1 MTTQLEAT
9 VDHGA
14 IDEDD
19 YFRGVS
25 AGMPEGSR
33 RVIDGLEKVK
43 SVYVRCGRDDALL
56 TGFNRFLERYV
67 ATRRLPKQEAECF
80 FLVGPSG
87 AGKTAAIG
95 RMLRGHEALRPVRKP
110 YGLAPRYVSIKLKG
124 YSHPRLVGLQI
135 IREAGYG
142 VVAKM
147 GRGEVWDGMAGILQ
161 SQGVFLVHIDE
172 AQHLLK
178 RNASEAEREELANA
192 IKGVAIDTTWPVAF
206 VFSGLP
212 EVLGLPV
219 GDQQVER
226 RGNFIGFAD
235 VAMPDE
241 RDLVLNIL
249 SEMGEPVGIAS
260 DHLKETDLPER
271 LAFAARYRYARICQ
285 LVEGALQEALH
296 WQKPRLTPGHFA
308 VAFERRSLVYGQED
322 KNPFLAEHW
331 RHLRQGSFLTID
343 DAPAHA
349 S

>member
-1 MTTQLEAT
+1 MTTRPET
-9 VDHGA
+9 VIAPAMD
-14 IDEDD
+14 DDD

-33 RVIDGLEKVK
+33 RVIDGLAKVK
-43 SVYVRCGRDDALL
+43 SVYVRCDRDDALL

-67 ATRRLPKQEAECF
+67 ATRQLPRQEAECF
-80 FLVGPSG
+80 FLVGSSG
-87 AGKTAAIG
+87 AGKTFAID
-95 RMLRGHEALRPVRKP
+95 RMLGEHDALRPVQGP

-124 YSHPRLVGLQI
+124 YSHPRLVGTHI

-142 VVAKM
+142 LVADM
-147 GRGEVWDGMAGILQ
+147 GRGEVWDRMAGILR
-161 SQGVFLVHIDE
+161 SQGVFLVHVDE

-178 RNASEAEREELANA
+178 GNASKEERDELANA
-192 IKGVAIDTTWPVAF
+192 IKGVAIDTKWPVAF

-212 EVLGLPV
+212 DVLKLPV

-226 RGNFIGFAD
+226 RGHFVGFAD
-235 VAMPDE
+235 VEMPGE
-241 RDLVLNIL
+241 RDLVLKIL
-249 SEMGEPVGIAS
+249 SEMGEPVGIGS

-296 WQKPRLTPGHFA
+296 WQRTKLTPGHFA
-308 VAFERRSLVYGQED
+308 VAFERRSLAYGKDD

-331 RHLRQGSFLTID
+331 RDLRQGSFLTVD
-343 DAPAHA
+343 DAPAR
-349 S
+349 SS

>member
-1 MTTQLEAT
+1 MTTQLEAAF
-9 VDHGA
+9 DPA
-14 IDEDD
+14 MDEDD

-33 RVIDGLEKVK
+33 RVIDGLEKVR
-43 SVYVRCGRDDALL
+43 SVYVECGRDDALL

-95 RMLRGHEALRPVRKP
+95 RMLRGHEALRPVRRP

-124 YSHPRLVGLQI
+124 YSHPRLVGAQI

-142 VVAKM
+142 LAAKT
-147 GRGEVWDGMAGILQ
+147 GRGEVWDGMAGYLQ
-161 SQGVFLVHIDE
+161 AQGVFLVHIDE

-178 RNASEAEREELANA
+178 RKASQSEREELANA
-192 IKGVAIDTTWPVAF
+192 IKGVAIDTKWPVAF

-212 EVLGLPV
+212 EVLGLPIA
-219 GDQQVER
+219 DDQVER
-226 RGNFIGFAD
+226 RGNFIRFAD
-235 VAMPDE
+235 VAMPEE

-249 SEMGEPVGIAS
+249 SRMGEAVGIAS
-260 DHLKETDLPER
+260 DHLTETDLPER
-271 LAFAARYRYARICQ
+271 LAFAARHRYARICQ

-296 WQKPRLTPGHFA
+296 WQRTRLTPGHFA
-308 VAFERRSLVYGQED
+308 AAFERRSLVYGQDD
-322 KNPFLAEHW
+322 KNPFVAEHW
-331 RHLRQGSFLTID
+331 RHLRPGSFLTVD
-343 DAPAHA
+343 DSPAQA